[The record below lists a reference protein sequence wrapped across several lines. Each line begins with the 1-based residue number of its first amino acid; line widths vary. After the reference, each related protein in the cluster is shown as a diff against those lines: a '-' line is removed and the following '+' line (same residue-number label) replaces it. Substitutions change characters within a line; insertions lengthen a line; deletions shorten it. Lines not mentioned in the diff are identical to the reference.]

1 MFKKFNL
8 SLFMAAIITVFMLSN
23 VPAAFCAGMPDNVA
37 GKNIEEPAAP
47 PEGLEGPP
55 PPPECA
61 PGGPGGPPMMG
72 KNKGQRPDFLK
83 NLTPEQREEAKK
95 FMMLGKSY
103 NDLADVYAEQGK
115 VEEAVATLK
124 KLAEM
129 KIPSYLPAEHRKDK
143 QKMVNMRIVQLYLK
157 CGKDAQ
163 ALAEAEK
170 LIKSGDL
177 GVEEQA
183 HLYSMMGN
191 AYKKKG
197 ETEKAGEMLK
207 KTIELLENSVKK

>member
-1 MFKKFNL
+1 MLKNFKL
-8 SLFMAAIITVFMLSN
+8 SLLMAAVITVFMLSTAP
-23 VPAAFCAGMPDNVA
+23 VAYCAGMPDNVA
-37 GKNIEEPAAP
+37 GKNVEEPPAP
-47 PEGLEGPP
+47 PEGLDGPP

-72 KNKGQRPDFLK
+72 KNKGPRPDFFK
-83 NLTPEQREEAKK
+83 KLTPEQREEAKK

-115 VEEAVATLK
+115 VEEAVAVLK
-124 KLAEM
+124 KLADM
-129 KIPSYLPAEHRKDK
+129 KLPSYLPAEHIKDK

-163 ALAEAEK
+163 ALSEAEK
-170 LIKSGDL
+170 LIKNGEL

-197 ETEKAGEMLK
+197 ENEKAGEMLK
-207 KTIELLENSVKK
+207 KTIELLENNVKK